1 MAGKKGKGERVMKK
15 IGGITIGQS
24 PRVDVTPDI
33 LPIFG
38 SEVELIEAGALD
50 GLTKEEIAQ
59 MKPQKEDY
67 VLVSRL
73 NDGTYAKFGESF
85 ILKRLQRCIDKLEAE
100 GAELIMFF
108 CGGTFPDVFKAHV
121 PLIYP
126 LGLLNGVAKGL
137 SPRSKII
144 LITPDKDQIQQAYE
158 QWGSIVKTLHPVAA
172 NPYGDIQEV
181 IDAAN
186 AVKNIDA
193 DLIVMDCI
201 GYSEQSK
208 RLVREITGKP
218 VIMCRTL
225 LARVVCEMLDV
236 V

>member
-1 MAGKKGKGERVMKK
+1 MK
-15 IGGITIGQS
+15 IGAVTIGQS

-38 SEVELIEAGALD
+38 KDVELLEAGALD
-50 GLTKEEIAQ
+50 GLTREEISA
-59 MKPQKEDY
+59 MKPKEDDY

-73 NDGTYAKFGESF
+73 NDGSHAKFGESF
-85 ILKRLQRCIDKLEAE
+85 ILERLQGCIERLEAQ

-108 CGGTFPDVFKAHV
+108 CGGTFPDVFKTKV

-126 LGLLNGVAKGL
+126 SHILNGVAKAL
-137 SPRSKII
+137 SPRSDII
-144 LITPDKDQIQQAYE
+144 LFTPDKEQIQQAYD
-158 QWGSIVKTLHPVAA
+158 QWGSIVKTLHPFAA

-186 AVKNIDA
+186 EAKDIDA

-201 GYSEQSK
+201 GFTEEAK
-208 RLVREITGKP
+208 KKVREITGKP
-218 VIMCRTL
+218 VILCRTT
-225 LARVVCEMLDV
+225 LARVVSEMLDV
-236 V
+236 TYQE

>member
-1 MAGKKGKGERVMKK
+1 MK
-15 IGGITIGQS
+15 IGGVTIGQS

-38 SEVELIEAGALD
+38 EDVELLEAGALD
-50 GLTKEEIAQ
+50 GLTREEIEQ
-59 MKPQKEDY
+59 MKPKEDDY

-73 NDGTYAKFGESF
+73 NDGSYAKFGESF
-85 ILKRLQRCIDKLEAE
+85 ILERLQKCIEKLEAE
-100 GAELIMFF
+100 GVELIMFF

-126 LGLLNGVAKGL
+126 SGLLNGVAKGL

-144 LITPDKDQIQQAYE
+144 LITPDKEQIQQAYD
-158 QWGSIVKTLHPVAA
+158 QWSSVVKTLHPVAA

-186 AVKNIDA
+186 AVKDIDA
-193 DLIVMDCI
+193 DLVVMDCI
-201 GYSEQSK
+201 GYTERSK
-208 RLVREITGKP
+208 KIVKEITGKP

-225 LARVVCEMLDV
+225 LARVVCEMLDIS
-236 V
+236 

>member
-1 MAGKKGKGERVMKK
+1 MK
-15 IGGITIGQS
+15 IGGVTIGQS

-38 SEVELIEAGALD
+38 EDVELLETGALD
-50 GLTKEEIAQ
+50 GLTREEIEQ
-59 MKPQKEDY
+59 MKPKEDDY

-73 NDGTYAKFGESF
+73 NDGSYAKFGESF
-85 ILKRLQRCIDKLEAE
+85 ILERLQGCIEKLEAE
-100 GAELIMFF
+100 GVELIMFF

-126 LGLLNGVAKGL
+126 SGLLNGVAKGL

-144 LITPDKDQIQQAYE
+144 LITPDKEQIQQAYD
-158 QWGSIVKTLHPVAA
+158 QWGSVVKTLHPVAA

-186 AVKNIDA
+186 AVKDIDA
-193 DLIVMDCI
+193 DLVVMDCI
-201 GYSEQSK
+201 GYTERSK
-208 RLVREITGKP
+208 KLVKEITGKP

-225 LARVVCEMLDV
+225 LARVVCEMLDIS
-236 V
+236 